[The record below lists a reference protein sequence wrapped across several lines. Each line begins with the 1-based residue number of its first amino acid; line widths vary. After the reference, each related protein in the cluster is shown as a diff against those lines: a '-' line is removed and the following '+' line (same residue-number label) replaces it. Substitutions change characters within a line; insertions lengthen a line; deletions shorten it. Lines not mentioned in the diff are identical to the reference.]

1 MIFLWRVTGVGNTS
15 YFSLKTKL
23 TGYFK
28 VKKQEGTEAIY
39 KQGVKKAKTAEGGD
53 LCSAC

>member
-1 MIFLWRVTGVGNTS
+1 ML

-28 VKKQEGTEAIY
+28 VKKQEGTEVIS
-39 KQGVKKAKTAEGGD
+39 KQGVKKPKTAEGD

>member
-1 MIFLWRVTGVGNTS
+1 MS
-15 YFSLKTKL
+15 YFSLKTNL

-28 VKKQEGTEAIY
+28 VKKQEGTEVISQ
-39 KQGVKKAKTAEGGD
+39 QGVKKSKTAEGD